1 MTQLRKWLKNLLM
14 KGNGAE
20 WEKQKSRLALILH
33 SGKLSL
39 WIYRPSNR
47 HYYTFSQDGNL
58 EEEFNPVEF
67 SQRYQRDD
75 FDDMQNAIFHMC
87 DGLQQDGKVTLRS
100 SGDAPLRYEISL
112 SIINRNKKGQPTSIL
127 GIQHDITLEYQRE
140 QEAEQLLMRFQ
151 TVFNT
156 ALVDMVYYDKEGR
169 LVDINDRACAAF
181 NVEDREMVLNGNF
194 LLENNPMY
202 NHIPLEQMENTRT
215 TALVDFSEYTDPKYR
230 TDDFNL
236 QGKMYYESTI
246 NPIRNEHGELEG
258 IYMAGRDITEM
269 VESYH
274 KLKADTERLRQ
285 ATKAVEKYVADVSY
299 ALRVT
304 DIQLVKY
311 NPSTYT
317 LEISNNVSQSSMRFS
332 QLRCIRLATPRF
344 RRVVSSVLNRMDH
357 RTKYN
362 IVQMIESEIRDK
374 QGRQIWLLFNMVPL
388 IDANGE
394 VERYFGM
401 CRNMTDMVETER
413 RLAVESEKAR
423 ETELLK
429 QAFLTNMSHEIR
441 TPLNTIVG
449 FAELF
454 TTDHDES
461 DEPFFTEQIKVSTNS
476 LLALVNDVLFL
487 SQLDANLMEYKRED
501 VDFAAFFE
509 SQCQMGFSN
518 VSPDVKVVVERPYN
532 KLVVDI
538 DAEHVGHIIER
549 LSKMAGT
556 FTLHGTIRCGY
567 EYRRGELT
575 FRIEDT
581 GGGIPAE
588 AMEHIFERFAR
599 GENGMHGTG
608 LDLPIVQTL
617 VRQMGGDVDLQSEQ
631 GQGTTVW
638 VSIPC
643 TAKVVEKTRESQYNQ
658 SEL

>member
-127 GIQHDITLEYQRE
+127 GIQHDITWEYQRE

>member
-47 HYYTFSQDGNL
+47 HYYIFSQDGNL

-169 LVDINDRACAAF
+169 LVDINDRACATF

>member
-1 MTQLRKWLKNLLM
+1 
-14 KGNGAE
+14 
-20 WEKQKSRLALILH
+20 
-33 SGKLSL
+33 
-39 WIYRPSNR
+39 
-47 HYYTFSQDGNL
+47 
-58 EEEFNPVEF
+58 
-67 SQRYQRDD
+67 
-75 FDDMQNAIFHMC
+75 
-87 DGLQQDGKVTLRS
+87 
-100 SGDAPLRYEISL
+100 
-112 SIINRNKKGQPTSIL
+112 
-127 GIQHDITLEYQRE
+127 
-140 QEAEQLLMRFQ
+140 
-151 TVFNT
+151 
-156 ALVDMVYYDKEGR
+156 
-169 LVDINDRACAAF
+169 
-181 NVEDREMVLNGNF
+181 
-194 LLENNPMY
+194 
-202 NHIPLEQMENTRT
+202 
-215 TALVDFSEYTDPKYR
+215 
-230 TDDFNL
+230 
-236 QGKMYYESTI
+236 
-246 NPIRNEHGELEG
+246 
-258 IYMAGRDITEM
+258 
-269 VESYH
+269 
-274 KLKADTERLRQ
+274 
-285 ATKAVEKYVADVSY
+285 
-299 ALRVT
+299 
-304 DIQLVKY
+304 
-311 NPSTYT
+311 
-317 LEISNNVSQSSMRFS
+317 
-332 QLRCIRLATPRF
+332 
-344 RRVVSSVLNRMDH
+344 
-357 RTKYN
+357 
-362 IVQMIESEIRDK
+362 MIESEIRDK

>member
-14 KGNGAE
+14 KDNDAE

-112 SIINRNKKGQPTSIL
+112 SIISRDKKGQPTSIL
-127 GIQHDITLEYQRE
+127 GIQHDITWEYQRE

-181 NVEDREMVLNGNF
+181 HVEDREMVLNGNF

-274 KLKADTERLRQ
+274 KQKADTERLRQ

-317 LEISNNVSQSSMRFS
+317 FEISNNVSQSSMRFS

-454 TTDHDES
+454 TTDHDEA
-461 DEPFFTEQIKVSTNS
+461 DEPFFTEQIKVSTHS
-476 LLALVNDVLFL
+476 LLALVNDVLFI
-487 SQLDANLMEYKRED
+487 SQLDAKMMAYKRED

-518 VSPDVKVVVERPYN
+518 VSPDVKIVVEHPYN

-581 GGGIPAE
+581 GDGIPTE

-599 GENGMHGTG
+599 GEKGMHGTG

>member
-127 GIQHDITLEYQRE
+127 GIQHDITWEYQRE

-429 QAFLTNMSHEIR
+429 QVFLTNMSHEIR

-461 DEPFFTEQIKVSTNS
+461 DKPFFTEQIKVSTNS

-556 FTLHGTIRCGY
+556 FTLQGTIRCGY